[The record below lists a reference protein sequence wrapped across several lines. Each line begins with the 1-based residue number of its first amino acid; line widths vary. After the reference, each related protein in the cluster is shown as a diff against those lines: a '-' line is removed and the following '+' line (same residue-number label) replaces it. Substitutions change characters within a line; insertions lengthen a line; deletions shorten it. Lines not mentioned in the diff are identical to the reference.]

1 MNKKIL
7 IIELILIG
15 ALLFFGSSS
24 YAAIEIVPSKDGKGT
39 DVMTRTTASNSYLLC
54 QGMKNSGESLEGTT
68 VVPHLATNKDWGA
81 VSYLSNSAYG
91 TNTKG
96 QNTGVKIQIDGV
108 NYYSTNGN
116 ATGVMNWGNNPNM
129 SMASQTAGLIST
141 TDYDASS
148 DKENVIELY
157 KDKDTRYIETI
168 NSKNTVGMAM
178 YETRGI
184 FGSRIFD
191 SFWGNRAVVS
201 VRQGL
206 FSANIVSWYENNGPL
221 MYGASGAAREQVT
234 FRPVIWNN

>member
-116 ATGVMNWGNNPNM
+116 ATGVMNWGSNPNM
-129 SMASQTAGLIST
+129 SMTSQTAGIGK
-141 TDYDASS
+141 DYDDNTS
-148 DKENVIELY
+148 KYKNNITELY
-157 KDKDTRYIETI
+157 NNINTRYVEMIDSNKTE
-168 NSKNTVGMAM
+168 GMAM
-178 YETRGI
+178 KETNGM
-184 FGSRIFD
+184 F
-191 SFWGNRAVVS
+191 NRK
-201 VRQGL
+201 
-206 FSANIVSWYENNGPL
+206 I
-221 MYGASGAAREQVT
+221 
-234 FRPVIWNN
+234 